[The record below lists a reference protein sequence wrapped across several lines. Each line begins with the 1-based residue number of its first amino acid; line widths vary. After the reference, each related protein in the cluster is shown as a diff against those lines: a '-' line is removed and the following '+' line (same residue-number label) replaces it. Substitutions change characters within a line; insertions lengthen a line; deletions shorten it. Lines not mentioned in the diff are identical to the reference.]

1 MFVKAVA
8 FVGEDVQITSEENPD
23 AEKYPESAKWHGG
36 VF

>member
-23 AEKYPESAKWHGG
+23 AEKYSESAKRHGG